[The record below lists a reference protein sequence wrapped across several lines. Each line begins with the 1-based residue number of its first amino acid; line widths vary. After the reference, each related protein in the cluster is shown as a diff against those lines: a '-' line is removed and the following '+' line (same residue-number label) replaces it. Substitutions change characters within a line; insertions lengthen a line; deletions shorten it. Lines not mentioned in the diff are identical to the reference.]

1 MRANSI
7 RLREEAQNLFDV
19 LADQLWRQF
28 INTNLAFN
36 ARIAEETEVKNKL
49 QTQLAKVSEMPGRI
63 VIHAARTSPRA
74 SRPRSW
80 VSATSGCCCSG
91 PQFMSLFTQKGAEA
105 VSFLGRRQH
114 PVGKS
119 SLLTR

>member
-28 INTNLAFN
+28 TNTNLAFS

-49 QTQLAKVSEMPGRI
+49 QTQLAKVSEMPWRT
-63 VIHAARTSPRA
+63 VVHAARTSPRA
-74 SRPRSW
+74 SPPPLLGLRGFWLLVQWSTVYEPVHPKGGGGCELPRETPASC
-80 VSATSGCCCSG
+80 G
-91 PQFMSLFTQKGAEA
+91 
-105 VSFLGRRQH
+105 
-114 PVGKS
+114 
-119 SLLTR
+119 